1 MNSFPAILPARWFA
15 LAAFV
20 IAAGSAAA
28 QPTIRYSKPANEDI
42 SGKTNVVPPTSTRR
56 NSAAAFNAPSPL
68 FGDKIPKVDF
78 DNLPGSPNADAVS
91 AAQVA
96 QWKKILEG
104 KKNWALMTPEEILN
118 LPTPEKLMGLTDP
131 RDDPKLSAVDKFLDR
146 QDRLAAAGATNGFH
160 HPDAAHWRNDSTS
173 DLFNRSDASSQF
185 AKNLGGSIPGTT
197 KDSSPFFN
205 LNPDSS
211 PGVDKKSDSAWAN
224 ALGTPEPASKPTTEQ
239 LAGMDRFRALMEP
252 PAPEKT
258 PEPSRFYLNVPVA
271 APDPNRQTVPAF
283 NSSGRSFTALESA
296 MGKPTGITPL
306 PGLTGPRPP
315 PAKKTALVQTPPWLS
330 DTPQPFTPLQRQF

>member
-42 SGKTNVVPPTSTRR
+42 SGKTNVVPSATTRR

-68 FGDKIPKVDF
+68 FGDKIPTVDF
-78 DNLPGSPNADAVS
+78 DVLPGSPNADAVS
-91 AAQVA
+91 AAKVA

-104 KKNWALMTPEEILN
+104 KKNWALMTPEENMGIQ
-118 LPTPEKLMGLTDP
+118 TPEEILGITDP
-131 RDDPKLSAVDKFLDR
+131 KDDPKLSPGERFLQGLDLR
-146 QDRLAAAGATNGFH
+146 AAAGATNGFH

-185 AKNLGGSIPGTT
+185 AKNLGGSIPGAT

-205 LNPDSS
+205 LNPDASQ
-211 PGVDKKSDSAWAN
+211 GVDKKSDSAWAI
-224 ALGTPEPASKPTTEQ
+224 AFGTPEPASKPTSEQ

-252 PAPEKT
+252 SAPEKT
-258 PEPSRFYLNVPVA
+258 PEPSRFVFNVPVA
-271 APDPNRQTVPAF
+271 APDPNRQTAPAF

-306 PGLTGPRPP
+306 PGLTAPRPP